1 MRKTFLILAY
11 LFTALSIVFS
21 VLPLDTLAFVMIIP
35 ALVFITITFVKSA
48 PDQRKWPKR
57 LFIVAYVC
65 ALGVLGKTFLMED
78 EIAKDEVFE
87 QQKVEAKQEAK
98 QELEQLEKDLE

>member
-1 MRKTFLILAY
+1 MRKAFLILAY
-11 LFTALSIVFS
+11 IFTVLSIVFS

-35 ALVFITITFVKSA
+35 ALVFITLTFLKSA

-65 ALGVLGKTFLMED
+65 ALGVLGKTFLLED
-78 EIAKDEVFE
+78 EIAKDDSFE
-87 QQKVEAKQEAK
+87 QQKIEAKQEAK

>member
-1 MRKTFLILAY
+1 MRKAFLILAY
-11 LFTALSIVFS
+11 IFTVLSIVFS

-35 ALVFITITFVKSA
+35 ALMFITLTFLKSA

-65 ALGVLGKTFLMED
+65 ALGVLGKTFLVED
-78 EIAKDEVFE
+78 EIAKDDSFE
-87 QQKVEAKQEAK
+87 QQKIEAKQEAK